1 MRARALGKLLVVLML
16 SGCGGHTAS
25 SSIDKAGTQR
35 LSDSFMANLI
45 AHRTDDAF
53 EEMEPEFTK
62 MMNRPDF
69 GPQLEK
75 LFQFCGWP
83 LDSELER
90 VESGIKVYADGH
102 RNPTRKFT
110 YLATT
115 NQYSKGV
122 CYFSIEVAP
131 SGASLKVTEFGPLRA
146 TSGNPFP

>member
-1 MRARALGKLLVVLML
+1 MRAWVLGEFLVVLIL
-16 SGCGGHTAS
+16 SGCGHHTAS
-25 SSIDKAGTQR
+25 SSIDRAAAQG
-35 LSDSFMANLI
+35 LSDSFMTNLI

-53 EEMEPEFTK
+53 DEMEPEFTK
-62 MMNRPDF
+62 MVNRPDF
-69 GPQLEK
+69 APQLEK
-75 LFQFCGWP
+75 LFQYCGWP
-83 LDSELER
+83 LDSELKR

-110 YLATT
+110 YSATT

-131 SGASLKVTEFGPLRA
+131 SGASLKVTTVGPLKA